1 MGLFLTASCWLH
13 STVTHTRE
21 GQAGRGVLS
30 GTELFV
36 WTTSKQG
43 TKGTKTRNR
52 EDSVSE
58 VVSAQFLATLA
69 TVVRVETGCPPLGGV
84 LVSLIKIGK
93 NESNRSS
100 GTLIR
105 V

>member
-1 MGLFLTASCWLH
+1 MGLFLTASCCLH

-36 WTTSKQG
+36 WTTSKQD
-43 TKGTKTRNR
+43 TKGAKTRNR

-69 TVVRVETGCPPLGGV
+69 TVIRVETGCPPLGV

-93 NESNRSS
+93 NEFNRSS